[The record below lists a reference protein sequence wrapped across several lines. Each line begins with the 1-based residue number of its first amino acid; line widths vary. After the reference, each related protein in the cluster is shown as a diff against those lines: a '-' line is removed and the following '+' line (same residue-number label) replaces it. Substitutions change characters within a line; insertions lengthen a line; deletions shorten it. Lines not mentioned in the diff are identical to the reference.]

1 MLDLTMV
8 GRNLLML
15 LILRHLGLHGTQYGE
30 TTNEL
35 KNLLRARLN
44 IGREDL
50 ESKRKA
56 QKCLLYYS
64 VAVA

>member
-1 MLDLTMV
+1 
-8 GRNLLML
+8 ML
-15 LILRHLGLHGTQYGE
+15 LILRHLGLPGTQYGE

-35 KNLLRARLN
+35 KNLLRARFN